1 MSANCTFDKNG
12 YWINGEPVWLASGE
26 FQYFRLTKGEW
37 RKRLLQ
43 MKAAGFNTISAY
55 FAWNYHEVTEGN
67 WDFTG
72 NKDVESLF
80 QMAAELEMF
89 VIARPGPYICDEW
102 ECGGI
107 PAWLSMRP
115 GIRLRT
121 ADPQYLEYC
130 DKWWDKIGPIIAKY
144 QIGQGGTVIL
154 VQMENEYGHG
164 GDHQEPDYIYHLRDR
179 MRSYGVTVPMINCD
193 SFIVFDR
200 LKPTKWE
207 DINLCVNVGGDGLRV
222 LDRARKISPD
232 APLVVTEYWVTPFDY
247 WGKPEPE
254 ITDHKQ
260 SLSGALEMAA
270 GGAGGITLFVFT
282 GGSSFAYWNGRS
294 ICSFENYLTTHYG
307 GGAPIQDDG
316 RFTPKYNMFKREFT
330 GLMAASKELAQAGM
344 PQISGDM
351 DGLVTAVRK
360 GPNATFTFYINHSKE
375 QMQLAD
381 AKKQQAA
388 IDFAIPSGDVYWTVE
403 NLPLKSGFVL
413 NSTTGRLFAADPAL
427 VLYGNKGENI
437 TVSLTDPDTGE
448 IYSAEAVVPADGRPA
463 VQEIAGADKKLTVL
477 VIAEEDTDCCYRL
490 KLPGNKA
497 VLVCGIERIEDI
509 RIENSLINIDGFN
522 RLQNGWK
529 VDAEG
534 FGAWDIREEITYESE
549 QAYLTDL
556 EISTRFEEA
565 ETDFDDSDWYA
576 AKIPQPMARFGS
588 GNGWAWYRTTIEV
601 EEDGWQGIYPSG
613 ARERWL
619 YFVDGEF
626 KALRGHGTVFGQ
638 NLNVYLEKG
647 THTLAILAENL
658 GMYNTGFEMDMP
670 LGEPKGIFGP
680 VWQNGIEI
688 YDWKMRE
695 GLRKDAAL
703 DDANEIRRSDWNI
716 MTDMQIEKPGF
727 VRGKFVCPEN
737 FEGAVRIVT
746 KKAGKGSVWIN
757 GFNIGRYWEL
767 GPVYSIWIPAELLK
781 KENEVVLF
789 EQDHMNASEVY
800 VEFISHGT
808 KVSGQLQ
815 I

>member
-1 MSANCTFDKNG
+1 MGTNCRFDQNG

-55 FAWNYHEVTEGN
+55 IAWNYHEVTEGN
-67 WDFTG
+67 WDFSG
-72 NKDVESLF
+72 NKDVESLL

-164 GDHQEPDYIYHLRDR
+164 GEHQEADYIYHLRDR

-222 LDRARKISPD
+222 LDRARKISPK

-254 ITDHKQ
+254 ITDDKQ

-330 GLMAASKELAQAGM
+330 GLMSASKELAQAGM
-344 PQISGDM
+344 PEITGDM
-351 DGLVTAVRK
+351 DGLVKAVRK
-360 GPNATFTFYINHSKE
+360 GPNATFSFYINHSKE

-403 NLPLKSGFVL
+403 NLPLKSGFIL

-427 VLYGNKGENI
+427 VLYGNKGETI
-437 TVSLTDPDTGE
+437 AVSLTDPDTGK
-448 IYSAEAVVPADGRPA
+448 IYEAEAVVPADGRPA

-477 VIAEEDTDCCYRL
+477 VIAEEDKNKKESKYRDL
-490 KLPGNKA
+490 TLGLLDLCVSLLLFLPLFAVRADDVIYNVSLIMLSGVQPYVKVVGFAVVTCLILVGILILALQNCEARSWRKIKTILSLSLSVAA
-497 VLVCGIERIEDI
+497 VLFFIM
-509 RIENSLINIDGFN
+509 SL
-522 RLQNGWK
+522 QP
-529 VDAEG
+529 
-534 FGAWDIREEITYESE
+534 
-549 QAYLTDL
+549 
-556 EISTRFEEA
+556 
-565 ETDFDDSDWYA
+565 YA
-576 AKIPQPMARFGS
+576 AVFA
-588 GNGWAWYRTTIEV
+588 
-601 EEDGWQGIYPSG
+601 
-613 ARERWL
+613 
-619 YFVDGEF
+619 FV
-626 KALRGHGTVFGQ
+626 L
-638 NLNVYLEKG
+638 
-647 THTLAILAENL
+647 LAI
-658 GMYNTGFEMDMP
+658 
-670 LGEPKGIFGP
+670 K
-680 VWQNGIEI
+680 
-688 YDWKMRE
+688 
-695 GLRKDAAL
+695 
-703 DDANEIRRSDWNI
+703 
-716 MTDMQIEKPGF
+716 
-727 VRGKFVCPEN
+727 
-737 FEGAVRIVT
+737 
-746 KKAGKGSVWIN
+746 
-757 GFNIGRYWEL
+757 
-767 GPVYSIWIPAELLK
+767 
-781 KENEVVLF
+781 VLVLIK
-789 EQDHMNASEVY
+789 SR
-800 VEFISHGT
+800 
-808 KVSGQLQ
+808 
-815 I
+815 